1 MSRLYAEGST
11 FSPQLESRVRERQ
24 QATYNSTRK
33 DNRVDAKDKRG
44 VWVFGRDHASSPN
57 DNNFL
62 SVFFGFFFG
71 GFELLSLTISPNE
84 ARSSPCNCNSPT
96 AFRFF
101 FAPDP
106 VVLGP
111 ADEKFKLFEFVAFVF
126 VVVGA
131 GSTFGTLEGSGRGG
145 RPWATHTPGSAIAG
159 LLVVGTHLS
168 VSHSA
173 LPSPLNASPPLTQR
187 PVASHRRR
195 PRPHFQGHPSVVPG

>member
-1 MSRLYAEGST
+1 MTTEWTQSTSEGYG
-11 FSPQLESRVRERQ
+11 FSEEI
-24 QATYNSTRK
+24 TH
-33 DNRVDAKDKRG
+33 
-44 VWVFGRDHASSPN
+44 HASSPN

-84 ARSSPCNCNSPT
+84 AKSSPCNCNSPT

-111 ADEKFKLFEFVAFVF
+111 ADEKFKLFKFVAFGF

-131 GSTFGTLEGSGRGG
+131 GSTSGTLEGSGRGG
-145 RPWATHTPGSAIAG
+145 RP
-159 LLVVGTHLS
+159 
-168 VSHSA
+168 
-173 LPSPLNASPPLTQR
+173 
-187 PVASHRRR
+187 
-195 PRPHFQGHPSVVPG
+195 